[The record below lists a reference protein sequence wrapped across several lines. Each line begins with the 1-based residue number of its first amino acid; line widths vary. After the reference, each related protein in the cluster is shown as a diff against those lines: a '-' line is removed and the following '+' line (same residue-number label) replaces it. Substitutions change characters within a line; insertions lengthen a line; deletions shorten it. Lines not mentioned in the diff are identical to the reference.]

1 MKSILGSIGKNELS
15 ILSNVLNS
23 YSTFVGIGVAIVYYI
38 SEIKRLTIFE
48 GHFIGI
54 IYIVATLIV
63 LKNTHRIISKNRG
76 KKDGT

>member
-1 MKSILGSIGKNELS
+1 MESNLDPTWKDEILIS
-15 ILSNVLNS
+15 SNVLNS

>member
-38 SEIKRLTIFE
+38 SEIKKLTIFE

-54 IYIVATLIV
+54 IYIVVALIV
-63 LKNTHRIISKNRG
+63 LRIASKIILKNREEE
-76 KKDGT
+76 DEN